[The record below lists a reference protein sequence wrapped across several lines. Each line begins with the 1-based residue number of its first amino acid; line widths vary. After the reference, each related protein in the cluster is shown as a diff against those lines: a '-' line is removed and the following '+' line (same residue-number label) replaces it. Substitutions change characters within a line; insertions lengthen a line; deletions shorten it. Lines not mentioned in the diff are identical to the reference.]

1 MSLNIMSQRENGF
14 RGFGSEPGSILRL
27 EGAMFRQPSTAFI
40 LRLVAI
46 GRGIVSL
53 TRITAFCTVAGVWVS
68 SSGFTRHYT
77 EFGVEGT
84 VQKGNFTWVAVS

>member
-14 RGFGSEPGSILRL
+14 RGFGSQPGSIP
-27 EGAMFRQPSTAFI
+27 EATGSMIRQSSTTII

-53 TRITAFCTVAGVWVS
+53 MKITAFCIVTGVWVS
-68 SSGFTRHYT
+68 RLTTILLY
-77 EFGVEGT
+77 
-84 VQKGNFTWVAVS
+84 